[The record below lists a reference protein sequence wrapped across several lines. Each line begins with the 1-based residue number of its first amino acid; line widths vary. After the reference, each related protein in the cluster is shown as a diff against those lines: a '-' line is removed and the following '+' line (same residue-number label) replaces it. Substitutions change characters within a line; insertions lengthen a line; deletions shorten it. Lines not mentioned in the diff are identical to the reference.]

1 MVFVDNLCTLST
13 IHMYALNKLLEKEC
27 DMIRISHNMPY
38 KLFVRFINCKHILYH
53 FRAYK
58 KITLY
63 QQYYFLLLVWSAK
76 VHIKREREREIEGK
90 KASKIMKP
98 NFSFLSKLLILQ
110 YLSVLCI
117 SQEFDFF
124 YFVQQVSHDEFCIL

>member
-1 MVFVDNLCTLST
+1 M
-13 IHMYALNKLLEKEC
+13 LEYSPFFLVPK
-27 DMIRISHNMPY
+27 
-38 KLFVRFINCKHILYH
+38 FIL
-53 FRAYK
+53 
-58 KITLY
+58 
-63 QQYYFLLLVWSAK
+63 
-76 VHIKREREREIEGK
+76 REKEREIEGK

-124 YFVQQVSHDEFCIL
+124 YFVQQWPGAYCDTKQSCCYPKTGKPAIYHILVLEVNCLASTLKVLNLTVILPNTLSFSFHLWV